1 MKSLRYVK
9 LRTFLQSPE
18 DIATERNH
26 NPLRVRFELGQVSND
41 FTANHLKGFKEV
53 LNVQKAALDP

>member
-18 DIATERNH
+18 DIAMERNH
-26 NPLRVRFELGQVSND
+26 NPLRARFELGQVNND
-41 FTANHLKGFKEV
+41 FTVNHLKGFKGV
-53 LNVQKAALDP
+53 LNVQKATLEP

>member
-18 DIATERNH
+18 DIAMESHH
-26 NPLRVRFELGQVSND
+26 NPLRVRFELKQVSND
-41 FTANHLKGFKEV
+41 FTAQYLKDFKKE
-53 LNVQKAALDP
+53 LDIQKATLEP